1 MATLFR
7 VILIASLINLSSC
20 AFLMNK
26 KEVDLSISSNPSGA
40 NIIINNRNYGTTPK
54 IIKITPKN
62 YNINLQLPNY
72 GSSNFQ
78 AQTWQSVRK
87 GSEGFR
93 CIMDALGSVL
103 ILPYF
108 SFMSSYCKD
117 FKQKDFLITIPQ
129 NNAKNANLLPN
140 NGPMPIGSQ
149 IPNSYPNRYNQ
160 ARKRNIANNSY
171 NSAQYQ
177 QQYNSYYNPYDNDNI
192 SHYQNNNNYNS
203 NPSKPI
209 IKNYPQN
216 ILPNN
221 DIGQNLYRDVYSR
234 ETRR

>member
-1 MATLFR
+1 
-7 VILIASLINLSSC
+7 
-20 AFLMNK
+20 
-26 KEVDLSISSNPSGA
+26 
-40 NIIINNRNYGTTPK
+40 
-54 IIKITPKN
+54 
-62 YNINLQLPNY
+62 
-72 GSSNFQ
+72 
-78 AQTWQSVRK
+78 
-87 GSEGFR
+87 
-93 CIMDALGSVL
+93 MDALGSVL

-216 ILPNN
+216 ILP
-221 DIGQNLYRDVYSR
+221 
-234 ETRR
+234 